1 MLEYLNQAQSKLP
14 SGISSSLGPDATG
27 VGWVFEYALV
37 DRTGKHDLSE
47 LRSIQD
53 WVLKFELATV
63 PDVAEVASVGGVV
76 KEYQIVVDPL
86 KLEQY
91 GITLS
96 QVNMAVQAS
105 NQEMGGS
112 VIEQAE
118 AEYMVRA
125 TGYLQ
130 TMDDFRNIV
139 QKTSEHGTP
148 VYLGDVAAVRL
159 GPEMRRGVAE
169 LDGKGEVAGGIILLR
184 SGKNAREVIENVK
197 AKLESLKPGLPKGVE
212 IVTTYDRSQLIDH
225 AIDNLS
231 HKLIEEFI
239 VVALVCALFLM
250 HLRSAL
256 VAIISL
262 PLGIFIAFIIMRYQ
276 GVSAD
281 IMSLGGIAIAIGAM
295 VDAAVVIIENTHKK
309 LEHWE
314 VRYPGKHPAG
324 AERWQLVA
332 EASSEVA
339 PALFVSLLIITLS
352 FVPVFS
358 LEGQEGKLFSPL
370 AFTKTYSMAGAALLA
385 VLVVPILMGL
395 WIRGQ
400 IPAENKNPIN
410 RFLTAAYHPAITWV
424 LKHPQKVLVVAVLIL
439 FSTLW
444 PLSRLGG
451 EFLPRIDEGD
461 LLYMPSTL
469 SGISS
474 GEAARL
480 LQTTDKLIMTVP
492 EVKRVF
498 GKVGRAETATDPAPM
513 EMLETTV
520 QLKPESEWRAGMT
533 MDGII
538 DELDRAMRLPGVA
551 NLWIPPIRNRIDMIS
566 TGVKSPIGIKVSGS
580 TMSVIDATAEQ
591 VQEAARTVPGVASA
605 LAEKLVGGRYV
616 DVSID
621 REKAARYGMNVGDVQ
636 LSYPLL
642 SAATW

>member
-332 EASSEVA
+332 EASSEVT